1 MQTLHRANVKKSL
14 YRVWYKLNE
23 KTTIEVMTGAG
34 LTARGLA
41 GPVTGQGGGG
51 AALASALNLDM
62 GVNDYFHG
70 SKDEECYGRVRL
82 QPLIFVD
89 DLIRGSKDI
98 NCLRAGCVKLDY
110 VLKGKQLQAHPDKSG
125 FLVFGSDKFKAKAE
139 HEVSEAPVM
148 LGSIVLSEKKSEKYM
163 GDILCSEGLRT
174 SVEASIKDRAGKVKG
189 CIYEL
194 RALVEDFRMQ
204 AVGGTRAA
212 IDLYESCIVSSL
224 LSNSGTWT
232 EISEKEIK
240 LLDEQ
245 QNTFVRALL
254 QLPLSTPK
262 ASLRAAF
269 GLLGMSWR
277 VKEAKV
283 MLVMAIRQQEEG
295 GLAKEVLEEQ
305 LAMGFPGLGK
315 EVAEICKEIGLPD
328 ASRQD
333 VSKEEVKE
341 AIRLNHLSALKAE
354 MAGKKKLE
362 ALYNSD
368 MRKEQEYVSWCLEE
382 CRMAFR
388 LQNRMFECRSN
399 MPTRYHR
406 DLICRACRPDPAAG
420 MDGHE
425 ETQEHLK
432 VCVGYSE
439 CWQGIGPMTPL
450 AVVRY
455 FMKVKHK
462 RKKVQG

>member
-1 MQTLHRANVKKSL
+1 
-14 YRVWYKLNE
+14 
-23 KTTIEVMTGAG
+23 
-34 LTARGLA
+34 
-41 GPVTGQGGGG
+41 
-51 AALASALNLDM
+51 
-62 GVNDYFHG
+62 
-70 SKDEECYGRVRL
+70 
-82 QPLIFVD
+82 
-89 DLIRGSKDI
+89 
-98 NCLRAGCVKLDY
+98 
-110 VLKGKQLQAHPDKSG
+110 
-125 FLVFGSDKFKAKAE
+125 
-139 HEVSEAPVM
+139 M
-148 LGSIVLSEKKSEKYM
+148 LGSIVLSEKKSEKYL
-163 GDILCSEGLRT
+163 GDILCSEGLRA

-269 GLLGMSWR
+269 RLLGMSWR

-368 MRKEQEYVSWCLEE
+368 MKKEQEYVSWCLEE

-420 MDGHE
+420 MVGHE

-432 VCVGYSE
+432 VCVGYSG
-439 CWQGIGPMTPL
+439 CWQGIGPMTL
-450 AVVRY
+450 MR
-455 FMKVKHK
+455 
-462 RKKVQG
+462 